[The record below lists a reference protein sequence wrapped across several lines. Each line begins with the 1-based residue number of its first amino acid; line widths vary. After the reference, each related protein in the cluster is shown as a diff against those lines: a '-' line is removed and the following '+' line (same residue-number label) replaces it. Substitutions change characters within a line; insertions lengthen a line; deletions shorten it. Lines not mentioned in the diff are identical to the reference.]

1 VLTAKAQYSLGN
13 AEKYFK
19 EHLSAGDY
27 YAKGN
32 QVPGEWFGL
41 GANELKL
48 RGKVRMDDFV
58 KLCRNINPNSDERL
72 TQRLKN
78 KNRRVFYDFTLSP
91 PKSVSIVA
99 LVGGDRRIEES
110 HQRAA
115 RIAVSE
121 LETFAAA
128 RIRKNGASSYRTTAN
143 VIGALFH
150 HDTSRALDPH
160 LHSHCVI
167 FNATRDPVEDRWK
180 ALETYEMLSACKY
193 AENVYYHELAR
204 DLRRFG
210 YELENNRRGDFE
222 VTGISPQLIARFS
235 KRHNEIDRQT
245 EELLEAVPE
254 KRSANV
260 KDIRENLA
268 HNKRARKIKDIGR
281 NRLAALWDRQLSREE
296 KVALSRRRQ
305 VNHRQPAKT
314 QIAATAAITWAEQH
328 LFDRRSVVNE
338 FELWRH
344 ALEHGRGQNFSLK
357 HVQLLTKRR
366 PYVRNEALPN
376 KVTTRSTLEREK
388 AIVALAQNE
397 QGRYSP
403 LNPKHAIRNGLLDAE
418 QRKAVQHILTSQ
430 NFVTLFRGAAGT
442 GKSFTLKEVRTA
454 LVDGGHS
461 VQVLAP
467 QRQQVLDLERDLKS
481 EGQTVSEFLTKR
493 AMERGAVIIVDEAG
507 QIGAKQM
514 LQLLDYV
521 RENNGRLIL
530 SGDTRQHGPV
540 EASDALRAIE
550 KYAGLSAAELTTIR
564 RQDPNLAKT
573 REERKGIEQY
583 RLAVDEARNDK
594 FKDSFDRLNRKNS
607 ITQCGLFEQHEFL
620 TKRYLE
626 LAGQDVSV
634 VVVSQTWSEIHKVNE
649 SIRDGLRKR
658 NVLGSEDVSVLAFER
673 LDLTDAQKR
682 DKRFYSDDSIIILSR
697 DVAGLKRGTQCRLLE
712 INNRNL
718 IVEGSGKIRRIPFT
732 HLDRVTVCEPKQ
744 LALTLGDRL
753 QLKANG
759 KTSDGKQI
767 ANGEIV
773 TVKNVQ
779 PDGRIQLQDGRTLD
793 ANYGQF
799 VRGYAVTSYA
809 AQGKTADYVIFSDSA
824 IKAAT
829 NQKQWYVTISR
840 GRKGIEIFTRD
851 KHELR
856 ENVVRSGNR
865 ELAMEMSENKVA
877 LDSQSPKKRQAL
889 RRGAH
894 V

>member
-1 VLTAKAQYSLGN
+1 
-13 AEKYFK
+13 
-19 EHLSAGDY
+19 
-27 YAKGN
+27 
-32 QVPGEWFGL
+32 
-41 GANELKL
+41 
-48 RGKVRMDDFV
+48 
-58 KLCRNINPNSDERL
+58 
-72 TQRLKN
+72 
-78 KNRRVFYDFTLSP
+78 
-91 PKSVSIVA
+91 
-99 LVGGDRRIEES
+99 
-110 HQRAA
+110 
-115 RIAVSE
+115 
-121 LETFAAA
+121 
-128 RIRKNGASSYRTTAN
+128 
-143 VIGALFH
+143 
-150 HDTSRALDPH
+150 
-160 LHSHCVI
+160 
-167 FNATRDPVEDRWK
+167 
-180 ALETYEMLSACKY
+180 
-193 AENVYYHELAR
+193 
-204 DLRRFG
+204 
-210 YELENNRRGDFE
+210 
-222 VTGISPQLIARFS
+222 
-235 KRHNEIDRQT
+235 
-245 EELLEAVPE
+245 
-254 KRSANV
+254 
-260 KDIRENLA
+260 
-268 HNKRARKIKDIGR
+268 
-281 NRLAALWDRQLSREE
+281 
-296 KVALSRRRQ
+296 
-305 VNHRQPAKT
+305 
-314 QIAATAAITWAEQH
+314 